1 MTYGSANIY
10 FRLREMKQRNSI
22 TFIYKYV
29 HCERHDFYK
38 FREWFTCTSVWLFVL
53 LARSGSE
60 SRATKMYWHKLIK
73 KNEIASIRYE
83 STECVYLELIN
94 GSFLKGLMLD
104 FFSWM
109 YVFRAISLWLRFWK
123 GERKKWLQTVRISRP
138 NQFNRQI
145 KCVLCTH
152 LRCMIRDVMAR
163 EKKWKEQSVGGSD
176 DADADAA
183 TCSVCATH
191 SRRKKLRNLI

>member
-1 MTYGSANIY
+1 MKRWDERRWTRHTFVVRIKEKYWNLIIIVTYGSTNIY
-10 FRLREMKQRNSI
+10 FRLREMKQWNSI
-22 TFIYKYV
+22 IFIYKYV

-38 FREWFTCTSVWLFVL
+38 FREWFTCTSVWLLVL

-109 YVFRAISLWLRFWK
+109 YVFRAISLCWDSEKANEKNDCKLFAFP
-123 GERKKWLQTVRISRP
+123 G
-138 NQFNRQI
+138 QI
-145 KCVLCTH
+145 NSIDK
-152 LRCMIRDVMAR
+152 
-163 EKKWKEQSVGGSD
+163 
-176 DADADAA
+176 
-183 TCSVCATH
+183 
-191 SRRKKLRNLI
+191 

>member
-1 MTYGSANIY
+1 MNTFVVRIKEKYWNLIIIVTYGSANIY

-22 TFIYKYV
+22 IFIYKYV

-38 FREWFTCTSVWLFVL
+38 FREWFTCTSVWLLVL

-60 SRATKMYWHKLIK
+60 SRATKMYWHKLIM

-104 FFSWM
+104 FFFM
-109 YVFRAISLWLRFWK
+109 NVCISSDFAVIEILKR
-123 GERKKWLQTVRISRP
+123 RTKKMTA
-138 NQFNRQI
+138 N
-145 KCVLCTH
+145 
-152 LRCMIRDVMAR
+152 
-163 EKKWKEQSVGGSD
+163 
-176 DADADAA
+176 
-183 TCSVCATH
+183 CSHFQAK
-191 SRRKKLRNLI
+191 SIQ